1 MVIFDRVDL
10 VGKAK
15 RCRELDLVFGLVLTV
30 ASLAL
35 GRDHDRGGQRPF
47 ARDLADIVHDP
58 VLIAEF
64 LRLKLP
70 AALYPQAEGDARV
83 DDSLAMKHV
92 LEVFDRD
99 IDIGEYLAVR
109 TPFDQR
115 AGLLAVGRFH
125 DQFLSLF
132 AANLSFFEMQ
142 LILVSVTPYRDV
154 HVFRGILRRTGAEAV
169 QAEGILIVSPVRV
182 LVLAAG
188 IQFTEDQFP
197 VETLFHRVPVYRT
210 SAAEVLYLDRAV
222 LIACQRD
229 RIAVTLTRLVDRV
242 G

>member
-30 ASLAL
+30 APLSL

-70 AALYPQAEGDARV
+70 AVLYPQTECDARV
-83 DDSLAMKHV
+83 HDSLTVQHV
-92 LEVFDRD
+92 FKILYRD

-109 TPFDQR
+109 APFDQR

-132 AANLSFFEMQ
+132 PADLALFEVK
-142 LILVSVTPYRDV
+142 LILVPITPDRDV

-182 LVLAAG
+182 LVFAAG
-188 IQFTEDQFP
+188 IQFAEDELP
-197 VETLFHRVPVYRT
+197 VEALLHRVPVDRA
-210 SAAEVLYLDRAV
+210 SATEVLYLDRAV
-222 LIACQRD
+222 LIARQRD
-229 RIAVTLTRLVDRV
+229 RIAVTLTRLVDRI